1 MFYNFVKTPVI
12 MKTGHNILSNI
23 DTLLS
28 DAHLFFPKKILIT
41 QENLYELYKAELEKN
56 NFSKVIFIKG
66 GNVEETED
74 IIAQCKDVDALI
86 LAFGGGSVLDAVKY
100 SASNMD
106 KPYIT
111 IPSALSN
118 DAIYSSVAR
127 LVKDGKKVGFDV
139 QPPMGIM
146 VDTDVIRKSPRVLL
160 LAGIAD
166 LVSNLSAIQDW
177 LLAHND
183 INEPINEL
191 AYMLAKE
198 SATPLLHY
206 TKDDLMSEALIL
218 DLINGL
224 ITSGLSMSINGNTR
238 GASGAEHMISHAIDK
253 YYPEKATIHGLQVG
267 WALSIIE
274 KKYRKDEFGINDFF
288 ERIGLKELFDQMVPF
303 TEEDFDTL
311 APLAMKMRSRYT
323 ILNKIDKFKEAAA
336 K

>member
-12 MKTGHNILSNI
+12 MKTGHNILGNI

-28 DAHLFFPKKILIT
+28 DAHLFFPQKILVT
-41 QENLYELYKAELEKN
+41 QENLYELFREDLEKTH
-56 NFSKVIFIKG
+56 FDKILFIRG
-66 GNVEETED
+66 GNVEETER
-74 IIAQCKDVDALI
+74 IIAECKPVDALI

-100 SASNMD
+100 SASTMD

-118 DAIYSSVAR
+118 DAIYSTVAR

-146 VDTDVIRKSPRVLL
+146 VDTDAVRKSPKELL

-177 LLAHND
+177 LLAHNA
-183 INEPINEL
+183 IGEPINEL

-198 SATPLLHY
+198 SATPILRY
-206 TKDDLMSEALIL
+206 SKEDLMTEPLIL
-218 DLINGL
+218 DLVNGL
-224 ITSGLSMSINGNTR
+224 ITSGLSMSILGSTR
-238 GASGAEHMISHAIDK
+238 GASGSEHMISHAIDK
-253 YYPEKATIHGLQVG
+253 FYPEKATIHGLQVG

-274 KKYRKDEFGINDFF
+274 KRYRKDIYGINEFF
-288 ERIGLKELFDQMVPF
+288 ERIGLKELFDQKVPF
-303 TEEDFDTL
+303 REEDFDEL
-311 APLAMKMRSRYT
+311 VPLAMKMRSRYT
-323 ILNKIDKFKEAAA
+323 ILNTIKK
-336 K
+336 